1 MYEHLMEEVVEE
13 ENRAQALEAVKRNQG
28 RRGSTG

>member
-1 MYEHLMEEVVEE
+1 MYENLMEEVVGD
-13 ENRAQALEAVKRNQG
+13 ENRRQALEAVKGNQE